1 MENEEYNPVEPNY
14 YNYKGKNSLHLELPR
29 ELNTYDYIFMCP
41 YNINNDGKF
50 PFLKFLLT
58 NSVIDKTLNFPLVP
72 VFKNFDTCELINFSK
87 ICLFGLML
95 LDNFEKFNENV
106 EFNGFYENNNNLYLF
121 FDISNCNPQIYDT
134 YSNNNLWLVLLDEI
148 LNHKKMCNMVIDE
161 YVTDFFKLNESFC
174 FLTDKNEDSYE
185 IPIVGYVKKPENKL
199 NFTYIFGETKRD
211 KNSILGPYYYFTDYI
226 SCFKDCNDSEMKEG
240 IVRFSLFVGTTK
252 YIENYH
258 SDPID
263 ESEIKK
269 QRLCD
274 DTLNQNL
281 ERLTMR
287 VSDHDGKWTENYDSA
302 FLGNVELDNG
312 KKLNSSLIVLKEYNQ
327 QIPLSFH
334 YIRNKKLNENSEDY
348 LII

>member
-14 YNYKGKNSLHLELPR
+14 YNYKGNNILKLDLPSELE
-29 ELNTYDYIFMCP
+29 TYDCVFMCP

-58 NSVIDKTLNFPLVP
+58 NSVINKTLNFPIVP
-72 VFKNFDTCELINFSK
+72 VFKNFDKYELINFTK
-87 ICLFGLML
+87 ICLFGLMGL
-95 LDNFEKFNENV
+95 NDYEKFNDNI
-106 EFNGFYENNNNLYLF
+106 EFNGFYETNNNLYLF

-134 YSNNNLWLVLLDEI
+134 YSNNNLWLTLLDEI
-148 LNHKKMCNMVIDE
+148 LNHKKMCNMDIDE

-185 IPIVGYVKKPENKL
+185 IPVVGYVKKPENKL
-199 NFTYIFGETKRD
+199 NFTYIFGESKRD
-211 KNSILGPYYYFTDYI
+211 KNSILGPYYYFTDYL
-226 SCFKDCNDSEMKEG
+226 SCFKDCNYIETKSG
-240 IVRFSLFVGTTK
+240 IVRFALFIGLTK
-252 YIENYH
+252 YVENCKT
-258 SDPID
+258 DPID

-274 DTLNQNL
+274 DKLNQNL
-281 ERLTMR
+281 ENLTMR
-287 VSDHDGKWTENYDSA
+287 VSDHDGKWSEEYDSA
-302 FLGNVELDNG
+302 ILGNVELDNG
-312 KKLNSSLIVLKEYNQ
+312 KTLNSFLIVLKEYNQ

-334 YIRNKKLNENSEDY
+334 YIRNKKLNENCEDY